1 MALRAY
7 TPAEFRAIAGQLGT
21 VYGQGER
28 EILRLL
34 ADGNL
39 TGWNEA
45 FLTQRLAEVRTI
57 VAGLDQAAVSWSGVH
72 IPAIYE
78 HKLALGAQMAGL
90 SPVMTAL
97 HQEQV
102 ALIQRAVVTSMN
114 YANGGIGRAVED
126 VYRRASLEAL
136 QAEMV
141 GGGSGDDVAK
151 RYLTNLRENGITSFT
166 DRAGRSWNMETY
178 AEMVAETNSR
188 EASWAATINQELEEG
203 EDLVRISDH
212 LDECPLC
219 RPWEGKVVSITGLT
233 EGYPTLEEAR
243 ATGFGHPRCLHELL
257 PYDGDEE
264 PRAKIPAGKSGA
276 GYKGVDTEAIADDY
290 GGWSFDKAP
299 DVRYEKLEEIR
310 GIVPDGLASKNDNIV
325 RINTDNLSARGQ
337 FARDWTLRHELTHM
351 TNLDK
356 GSSRLAEGINDAR
369 VVLHVLQHQR
379 KSLEMEAI
387 SRFGAATPA
396 NMLRAMDAEIG
407 IYGGL
412 VRSLERSALS
422 ITYREGMSERQNI
435 IAAGRWLRSVL
446 KTETL
451 DKIDSKIHAHLSS
464 KLVDH
469 VDELAQDG
477 KVSNGFWRDID
488 DLRSV
493 GASRSSLLSKAES
506 YLRGANSPLVA
517 ITSKTSAVSEF
528 KTLEVLTDGLF

>member
-39 TGWNEA
+39 TGWKEA
-45 FLTQRLAEVRTI
+45 FLTQRLAEVRAI

-102 ALIQRAVVTSMN
+102 ALIQRAVVTSLN
-114 YANGGIGRAVED
+114 YVNGGIGRAVED

-264 PRAKIPAGKSGA
+264 PRAK
-276 GYKGVDTEAIADDY
+276 T
-290 GGWSFDKAP
+290 
-299 DVRYEKLEEIR
+299 
-310 GIVPDGLASKNDNIV
+310 
-325 RINTDNLSARGQ
+325 
-337 FARDWTLRHELTHM
+337 
-351 TNLDK
+351 
-356 GSSRLAEGINDAR
+356 
-369 VVLHVLQHQR
+369 
-379 KSLEMEAI
+379 
-387 SRFGAATPA
+387 
-396 NMLRAMDAEIG
+396 
-407 IYGGL
+407 
-412 VRSLERSALS
+412 
-422 ITYREGMSERQNI
+422 
-435 IAAGRWLRSVL
+435 RWR
-446 KTETL
+446 
-451 DKIDSKIHAHLSS
+451 
-464 KLVDH
+464 
-469 VDELAQDG
+469 
-477 KVSNGFWRDID
+477 
-488 DLRSV
+488 
-493 GASRSSLLSKAES
+493 
-506 YLRGANSPLVA
+506 
-517 ITSKTSAVSEF
+517 
-528 KTLEVLTDGLF
+528 